1 MDFERLIVVCIT
13 TLAISGVGSGTFY
26 KYQQDV
32 MMSRNIENGI
42 VKGIDP
48 LAVRCAYANTSDTLC
63 IAYASSKK

>member
-1 MDFERLIVVCIT
+1 MDFERLLVVCIT
-13 TLAISGVGSGTFY
+13 ILSISGVGSITFY
-26 KYQQDV
+26 NYQQDA

-48 LAVRCAYANTSDTLC
+48 VAVRCAYARPSDTLC